1 MVCPARAAINVSKNE
16 GVKVIRNRLGT
27 EYVCRVV
34 WGDSGDEPLPTRLE
48 NTCLLYLSPPR
59 RSDILVDKPYVM
71 YSIRRGGGI
80 LVNVIS

>member
-48 NTCLLYLSPPR
+48 N
-59 RSDILVDKPYVM
+59 I
-71 YSIRRGGGI
+71 
-80 LVNVIS
+80 

>member
-34 WGDSGDEPLPTRLE
+34 WGDSGDEPLPTRL
-48 NTCLLYLSPPR
+48 
-59 RSDILVDKPYVM
+59 DKPYVM

>member
-34 WGDSGDEPLPTRLE
+34 WGDSGDEPLPTRLATDFNPLNIE
-48 NTCLLYLSPPR
+48 Q
-59 RSDILVDKPYVM
+59 DKEM
-71 YSIRRGGGI
+71 
-80 LVNVIS
+80 

>member
-34 WGDSGDEPLPTRLE
+34 WGDSGDEPLPTRLAR
-48 NTCLLYLSPPR
+48 LIIVFAPR
-59 RSDILVDKPYVM
+59 RGAILKVCEK
-71 YSIRRGGGI
+71 
-80 LVNVIS
+80 LL

>member
-34 WGDSGDEPLPTRLE
+34 WGDSGDEPLPTRLATDFNPLVKMQGVSPGVE
-48 NTCLLYLSPPR
+48 TQGYNMCTSLRLLANAEK
-59 RSDILVDKPYVM
+59 V
-71 YSIRRGGGI
+71 
-80 LVNVIS
+80 